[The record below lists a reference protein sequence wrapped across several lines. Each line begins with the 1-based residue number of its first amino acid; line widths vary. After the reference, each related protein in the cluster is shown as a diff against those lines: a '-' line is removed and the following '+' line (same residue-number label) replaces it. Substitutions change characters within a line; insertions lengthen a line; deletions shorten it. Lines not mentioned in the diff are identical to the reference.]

1 MSDELDSD
9 DKQVKA
15 HVETYV
21 GMLALFKWGAVFS
34 VIVLIGLAVA
44 FVPHG

>member
-1 MSDELDSD
+1 MSEVFDSN

-15 HVETYV
+15 HVETYM
-21 GMLALFKWGAVFS
+21 GMLTLFKWGTVFC
-34 VIVLIGLAVA
+34 VLVLIGLAVA